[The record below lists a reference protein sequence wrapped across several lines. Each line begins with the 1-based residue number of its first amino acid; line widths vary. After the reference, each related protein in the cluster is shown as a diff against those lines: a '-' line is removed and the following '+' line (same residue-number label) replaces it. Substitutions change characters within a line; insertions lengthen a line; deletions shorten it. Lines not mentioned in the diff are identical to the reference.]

1 MSFIFQSVLGRR
13 FYLSVSIFS
22 FAVCMVRVICELKKL
37 NGDGGGRRGKVL
49 FLILEDSLDFKHV
62 AFGGLAEGAM
72 PYFF

>member
-13 FYLSVSIFS
+13 FYLSVPIFS

-37 NGDGGGRRGKVL
+37 NSGGGGRRGKI
-49 FLILEDSLDFKHV
+49 FYLILEDSLDFKDI